1 MNQLLRFVAVLV
13 GALGLLSS
21 VASAQA
27 PSPPPAT
34 TPGAPSAN
42 GADQLAG
49 LWKATRSLGG
59 FESSRLIIQR
69 NSEGYTADVLG
80 RVIPVRRDNAEL
92 TFALPD
98 GQGIFSGTL
107 QASGI
112 RGHWL
117 RTALPGRGGGASPVF
132 LAPDGPNRWT
142 GQVAPGRAEFTLYLL
157 AQKRPDGSLGVILG
171 NPERDIGSQSGV
183 ERLTR
188 EGNVVK
194 LLGKRRGQTEER
206 EIASGSYDPENQRI
220 TLAFPDRGGSYD
232 FRREGDESDF
242 YPRGKTPGRY
252 GYRAP
257 PALDDGWL
265 TGTLEEANIDRA
277 GIERLIQLL
286 LDAPMDSAGTPK
298 VHALLIA
305 RHGKLVLEEYFHG
318 ENRDRLHQL
327 YSAGKSVTATI
338 VGAAM
343 QAGAPLTPSSRV
355 YQVMNGGS
363 FPSGLE
369 PGKRE
374 MTLEHLLTMSSGYF
388 CDDDNDDAP
397 GNETR
402 MHTQTEEPDFYRFT
416 MNVPLAT
423 PPGEKAVY
431 CSANADL
438 ALGMVGRAI
447 GESQLDTFDRLIG
460 VPMKIRRYTWW
471 VVPSGNPY
479 GAGGNAF
486 LARDFMKFGQ
496 LMLNGG
502 MWHGHRI
509 LSREFV
515 TRASAPL
522 YHLWGW
528 KYGYLWWRLD
538 YPYKN
543 RTIPAFF
550 AGGSGGQVVIVI
562 PDLDLVIAA
571 FGGNYF
577 SPGGWYVQLNLT
589 PQFLLPAVREAGDDR
604 HAPVVPRKDFAPKK
618 GPEAES
624 GPIKPPR

>member
-1 MNQLLRFVAVLV
+1 MNKPMRLV
-13 GALGLLSS
+13 GALAGALTLLSS
-21 VASAQA
+21 APAAQT
-27 PSPPPAT
+27 AT
-34 TPGAPSAN
+34 GS
-42 GADQLAG
+42 ADQLAG
-49 LWKATRSLGG
+49 LWKAKRWLDGL
-59 FESSRLIIQR
+59 ESSRVIIQR
-69 NSEGYTADVLG
+69 NAMVYTADMLG
-80 RVIPVRRDNAEL
+80 RTLAVRRDKGEL
-92 TFALPD
+92 TFSLPD
-98 GQGIFSGTL
+98 GQGNFSGTL
-107 QASGI
+107 QAGGI
-112 RGHWL
+112 RGHWF
-117 RTALPGRGGGASPVF
+117 RTASSGRGGSASPVF

-142 GQVAPGRAEFTLYLL
+142 GQVTPGGAEFTLYLL
-157 AQKRPDGSLGVILG
+157 ARKRPDGSLGVILG
-171 NPERDIGSQSGV
+171 NPERDIGSQAGV

-257 PALDDGWL
+257 PALDDGWP

-286 LDAPMDSAGTPK
+286 LDAPVDSAGTPK
-298 VHALLIA
+298 IHALLMA
-305 RHGKLVLEEYFHG
+305 RHGKLVLEEYFRG
-318 ENRDRLHQL
+318 ENRDRLHQI
-327 YSAGKSVTATI
+327 YSAGKSVSAII

-388 CDDDNDDAP
+388 CDDENDDAP
-397 GNETR
+397 GNESR
-402 MHTQTEEPDFYRFT
+402 MHTQTEEPDFYRYT
-416 MNVPLAT
+416 MKVPLAT

-431 CSANADL
+431 CSASADL
-438 ALGMVGRAI
+438 ALGMVGRAT
-447 GESQLDTFDRLIG
+447 GEFQLDIFDRLIA
-460 VPMKIRRYTWW
+460 VPLKIRRYTWW
-471 VVPSGNPY
+471 VPAGNPY
-479 GAGGNAF
+479 GAGGNSF

-502 MWHGHRI
+502 MWQGKRI

-515 TRASAPL
+515 ARASAPL

-528 KYGYLWWRLD
+528 QYGYLWWRLE

-562 PDLDLVIAA
+562 PELDLVIAT

-577 SPGGWYVQLNLT
+577 SPGGWYVQLNAT
-589 PQFLLPAVREAGDDR
+589 PQYILPAVREAGDDR
-604 HAPVVPRKDFAPKK
+604 NAPVVPRKDFAPRK
-618 GPEAES
+618 GPETES
-624 GPIKPPR
+624 GPIKPR

>member
-1 MNQLLRFVAVLV
+1 MNKPMRLV
-13 GALGLLSS
+13 GALAGALTLLSS
-21 VASAQA
+21 APAAQT
-27 PSPPPAT
+27 AT
-34 TPGAPSAN
+34 GS
-42 GADQLAG
+42 ADQLAG
-49 LWKATRSLGG
+49 LWKAKRWLDGL
-59 FESSRLIIQR
+59 ESSRVIIQR
-69 NSEGYTADVLG
+69 NAMVYTADMLG
-80 RVIPVRRDNAEL
+80 RTLAVRRDKGEL
-92 TFALPD
+92 TFSLPD
-98 GQGIFSGTL
+98 GQGNFSGTL
-107 QASGI
+107 QAGGI
-112 RGHWL
+112 RGHWF
-117 RTALPGRGGGASPVF
+117 RTASSGRGGSASPVF

-142 GQVAPGRAEFTLYLL
+142 GQVTPGGAEFTLYLL
-157 AQKRPDGSLGVILG
+157 ARKRPDGSLGVILG
-171 NPERDIGSQSGV
+171 NPERDIGSQAGV
-183 ERLTR
+183 ERLTL

-286 LDAPMDSAGTPK
+286 LDAPVDSAGTPK
-298 VHALLIA
+298 IHALLMA
-305 RHGKLVLEEYFHG
+305 RHGKLVLEEYFRG
-318 ENRDRLHQL
+318 ENRDRLHQI
-327 YSAGKSVTATI
+327 YSAGKSVSAII

-388 CDDDNDDAP
+388 CDDENDDAP
-397 GNETR
+397 GNESR
-402 MHTQTEEPDFYRFT
+402 MHTQTEEPDFYRYT
-416 MNVPLAT
+416 MKVPLAT

-431 CSANADL
+431 CSASADL
-438 ALGMVGRAI
+438 ALGMVGRAT
-447 GESQLDTFDRLIG
+447 GEFQLDIFDRLIA
-460 VPMKIRRYTWW
+460 VPLKIRRYTWW
-471 VVPSGNPY
+471 VPAGNPY
-479 GAGGNAF
+479 GAGGNSF

-502 MWHGHRI
+502 MWQGKRI

-515 TRASAPL
+515 ARASAPL

-528 KYGYLWWRLD
+528 QYGYLWWRLE

-562 PDLDLVIAA
+562 PELDLVIAT

-577 SPGGWYVQLNLT
+577 SPGGWYVQLNAT
-589 PQFLLPAVREAGDDR
+589 PQYILPAVREAGDDR
-604 HAPVVPRKDFAPKK
+604 NAPVVPRRDFAPRK
-618 GPEAES
+618 GPETES
-624 GPIKPPR
+624 GPIKPR